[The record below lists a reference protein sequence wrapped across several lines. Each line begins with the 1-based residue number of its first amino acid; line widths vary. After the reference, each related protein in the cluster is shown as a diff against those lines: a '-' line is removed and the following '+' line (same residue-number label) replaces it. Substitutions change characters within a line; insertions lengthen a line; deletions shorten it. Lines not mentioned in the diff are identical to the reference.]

1 MKHSRYK
8 KYLNLMAASRKKE
21 ENGNANKGVSTLIKD
36 FDKKLLYWTE
46 LIHSKYDDE
55 KFYMLR
61 HEVNRL
67 HRGFLI
73 QENVMVSASK
83 IFTYKGKKYNC
94 SEFNLVQTFH
104 AFEQTN
110 KLVAF
115 HDFVRNEVNGE
126 IMVLV
131 KIID

>member
-1 MKHSRYK
+1 
-8 KYLNLMAASRKKE
+8 MAASSKKE
-21 ENGNANKGVSTLIKD
+21 ENGNANKGVSTLIKE

-55 KFYMLR
+55 NFYLLQ
-61 HEVNRL
+61 HEVNKL
-67 HRGFLI
+67 HRAFLT
-73 QENVMVSASK
+73 QENVLFSTSK
-83 IFTYKGKKYNC
+83 IFTHKGKKYNC
-94 SEFNLVQTFH
+94 EKMVLTLTYG
-104 AFEQTN
+104 AFEQTS

-131 KIID
+131 RTID